1 MSGINAGRV
10 LGGGLL
16 AGLVFNILD
25 FAANQMLRSDWEA
38 AMTRLNL
45 PTSALEAPSVMVTWI
60 AVDFLFGILVV
71 WTYAA
76 IRPRFGPGPKTAAM
90 AGSVIPA
97 EITVYSDRSFTLVLR
112 TPPAADL
119 LRKAAGVEKGASN
132 PLRDVAGTVTRAQVR
147 EIAQTKMPDL
157 NAHDVEAA
165 VRMVEGTARSMGIR
179 ITE

>member
-25 FAANQMLRSDWEA
+25 FAANRMLRSDWEA

-90 AGSVIPA
+90 AGLVPFIATS
-97 EITVYSDRSFTLVLR
+97 LVLYGLSAMGLF
-112 TPPAADL
+112 TNAFYW
-119 LRKAAGVEKGASN
+119 KATAFSLVVV
-132 PLRDVAGTVTRAQVR
+132 VAGS
-147 EIAQTKMPDL
+147 IAGAWAYK
-157 NAHDVEAA
+157 EA
-165 VRMVEGTARSMGIR
+165 
-179 ITE
+179 